1 MTNTIRKRLGPM
13 SVVATIAVLGFLA
26 AFIALAVLP
35 ENASAQPAP
44 PPPPGTTPTP
54 GGGGPPPPPPPPTG
68 GGPPAP
74 PAPPSG
80 SGSGSV
86 LDNTYVIEGPGFV
99 DQQANRFSDYV
110 LVVTDE
116 DGNIA
121 DYSQGGNLV
130 RVRFTRHDTVASI
143 DEAGN
148 IIEGCLPDDAKLT
161 DVYLQGLL
169 TNSLQVGAPATTL
182 CSINLDLATGADRFS
197 IEANTVPND
206 TRLGMSLTVVNTGGA
221 TTKLVDTHT
230 VTFLRPGTAPIPE
243 PGPDVEVTSI
253 DCYSIVG
260 NPDENRDDLAD
271 PTIASVDAEVGQNT
285 VQVLNG
291 TASVQLTVTSCKAGP
306 VYIRFLDSSG
316 DVFGTDVDECE
327 SCPEAAGADVVGL
340 DSQGR
345 LELNLGPITMDPAMA
360 QMYDQYTL
368 ININPETANPMER
381 LEGKAGQ
388 YWQGKF
394 RFYAPCEW
402 GPFNVQVH
410 EPSGKVLQELQN
422 GMMSDQVT
430 CVPPLQA
437 LANELQ
443 VSFDTADVTD
453 NIGTAVVTW
462 EAIDRAVNYTVAV
475 IDTAS
480 STIHGTPAFVT
491 VAAGDPAANRV
502 ASFPGIVHGDRYVFA
517 VYAQID
523 DGSYSS
529 LRAVILTPEF
539 VPN

>member
-1 MTNTIRKRLGPM
+1 MTDKIRKRLGAM
-13 SVVATIAVLGFLA
+13 SVVGTIAVLGLLA
-26 AFIALAVLP
+26 AFIALAALP
-35 ENASAQPAP
+35 DITSAQGGGP
-44 PPPPGTTPTP
+44 PPPPPP
-54 GGGGPPPPPPPPTG
+54 PSGGGGPPAPPPPPTG

-99 DQQANRFSDYV
+99 DQQANQVSDYA

-169 TNSLQVGAPATTL
+169 TNSLQPGAPATTL

-243 PGPDVEVTSI
+243 PGPDVEVTST

-260 NPDENRDDLAD
+260 YPDENRDDLAD
-271 PTIASVDAEVGQNT
+271 PTIASVDAEIGQDT

-291 TASVQLTVTSCKAGP
+291 IDSVQLTVTSCQEGP
-306 VYIRFLDSSG
+306 VYIRFLDSNG

-327 SCPEAAGADVVGL
+327 TCPDAAGADVVGL

-345 LELNLGPITMDPAMA
+345 LELNLMSNYTSAEA
-360 QMYDQYTL
+360 LMYDQYTL
-368 ININPETANPMER
+368 ISINPDTANPMER

-430 CVPPLQA
+430 CVPGLQA

-453 NIGTAVVTW
+453 NIGIAVVTW
-462 EAIDRAVNYTVAV
+462 EAIDGAVNYTVAV

-517 VYAQID
+517 VYAQVD